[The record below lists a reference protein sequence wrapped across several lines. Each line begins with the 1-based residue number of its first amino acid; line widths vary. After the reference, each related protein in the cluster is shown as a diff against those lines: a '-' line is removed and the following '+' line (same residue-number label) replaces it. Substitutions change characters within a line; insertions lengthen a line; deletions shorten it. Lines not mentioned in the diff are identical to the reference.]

1 MENTV
6 FRTGWGRLWGLL
18 LFSSV
23 FLLFFAMATGAS
35 GGGCGGSP
43 AP

>member
-1 MENTV
+1 MEERR
-6 FRTGWGRLWGLL
+6 FPYWLGAALGLL

-23 FLLFFAMATGAS
+23 FLLFFAMAAGAS